1 MKELW
6 YSSTY
11 CTSIPLILDRA
22 SYSYNINSKGEINMI
37 IDRVFEENV
46 LKIMEDTFISK
57 GRVLDAMYVKVDS
70 LFTRAHLQLIANND
84 KYYETKHELR
94 HLIYG

>member
-1 MKELW
+1 
-6 YSSTY
+6 
-11 CTSIPLILDRA
+11 
-22 SYSYNINSKGEINMI
+22 MI

-46 LKIMEDTFISK
+46 LKIMEATFK
-57 GRVLDAMYVKVDS
+57 DKRGYWVLNETYAKVDS
-70 LFTRAHLQLIANND
+70 LLTRAYLQLIANND

>member
-1 MKELW
+1 MKESW

-11 CTSIPLILDRA
+11 CTRIPLILDRA

-46 LKIMEDTFISK
+46 LKIMEATFKDK
-57 GRVLDAMYVKVDS
+57 GSILDETYVKVDS
-70 LFTRAHLQLIANND
+70 LFTRAYLQLVINDD
-84 KYYETKHELR
+84 KYYATKHELR